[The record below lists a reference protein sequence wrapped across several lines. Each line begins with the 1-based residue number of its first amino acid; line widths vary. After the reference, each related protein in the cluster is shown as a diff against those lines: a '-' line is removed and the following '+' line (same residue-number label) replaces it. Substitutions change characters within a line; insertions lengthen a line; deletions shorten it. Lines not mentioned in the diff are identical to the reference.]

1 MTRSAE
7 PPLAGRAVVVDPRA
21 TDVALAMARDGATV
35 VIAGVDAE
43 AAGTL
48 ALQVEAVGGR
58 AAVFTG
64 DLTREGDRAAL
75 AELLS
80 ELFR

>member
-1 MTRSAE
+1 MTRPADR
-7 PPLAGRAVVVDPRA
+7 PLAGRAVVVDPRA
-21 TDVALAMARDGATV
+21 TDVALAMARYGATV
-35 VIAGVDAE
+35 VIAGADAQ

-48 ALQVEAVGGR
+48 AGQVEGLGGR

-64 DLTREGDRAAL
+64 DLARDGDRAAL

>member
-1 MTRSAE
+1 MTRSAGQ
-7 PPLAGRAVVVDPRA
+7 PLAGRAVVVDPRA
-21 TDVALAMARDGATV
+21 TDVALAMARYGATV
-35 VIAGVDAE
+35 VIAGGDAKT
-43 AAGTL
+43 AGTL
-48 ALQVEAVGGR
+48 ARQVEAVGGR

-64 DLTREGDRAAL
+64 DLTRESDRTAL

>member
-1 MTRSAE
+1 MTRSADQ
-7 PPLAGRAVVVDPRA
+7 PLVGRAVVVDPRA
-21 TDVALAMARDGATV
+21 TDVALAMARYGATV
-35 VIAGVDAE
+35 VIAGPDAD

-48 ALQVEAVGGR
+48 AGQVEAVGGR

-64 DLTREGDRAAL
+64 DLTRDGDRAAL
-75 AELLS
+75 TELLS